1 MTTKPPSIRIRIIR
15 IRIIRIRIIRIRIRI
30 RITKP
35 PSIRIR
41 IRMRTRGKR
50 MRDIRRRMG

>member
-41 IRMRTRGKR
+41 IRMRNRGKR